1 MKKKLTKIEEE
12 YIGPNCTYL
21 ANQPLSPTG
30 ISWKEVHLKRT
41 ANRIAILDRKGLPST
56 LENLYNLGE
65 DFVTGNINAMVY
77 DPLIHYLSQKTKKKK
92 TAKRTKK

>member
-30 ISWKEVHLKRT
+30 RSWKEVHLNRT
-41 ANRIAILDRKGLPST
+41 ANRITILNRKGLPIT

-65 DFVTGNINAMVY
+65 DFVTGNPNVVVY
-77 DPLIHYLSQKTKKKK
+77 DPLIHYLNQKAKKKK
-92 TAKRTKK
+92 TTKKTKK